1 MPPSNP
7 KRANITNSL
16 NSVADNG
23 KSVSKNMSL
32 TCSISG
38 AFSSIVNAASN
49 ISLPD
54 IDLPDFGGDST
65 LFSDMKEKAEAAVSE
80 ISEAMSSAY
89 TAMSAYME
97 DFDDFM
103 DRMLTS
109 ISEQI
114 EELGTVF
121 KTAIIAAFGSVQEF
135 LDEIYEEAASM
146 AESAI
151 DSVKDFC
158 SSASEKVSSVV
169 SDMGKSIMDAFDG
182 MSLSDC
188 DGLSDAAQNVAP
200 DMQTPGIVSA
210 VKNKGKSKPEALV
223 SSLKDGPAVS
233 SVNSMTDDK
242 DSLVGGM
249 SFTSPSNDDIKQKI
263 VEKYPEYFGPG
274 KLDISEFV

>member
-7 KRANITNSL
+7 KRANIANSIS
-16 NSVADNG
+16 SVADNG

-54 IDLPDFGGDST
+54 IDLPDIDLPDFGGDSS

-89 TAMSAYME
+89 NAMSAYME

-103 DRMLTS
+103 DRMLAS

-114 EELGTVF
+114 EELGTAF
-121 KTAIIAAFGSVQEF
+121 KTAIIAVFGSVQDF

-146 AESAI
+146 VESAV

-188 DGLSDAAQNVAP
+188 DGLSDAAQNVTP

-249 SFTSPSNDDIKQKI
+249 
-263 VEKYPEYFGPG
+263 
-274 KLDISEFV
+274 